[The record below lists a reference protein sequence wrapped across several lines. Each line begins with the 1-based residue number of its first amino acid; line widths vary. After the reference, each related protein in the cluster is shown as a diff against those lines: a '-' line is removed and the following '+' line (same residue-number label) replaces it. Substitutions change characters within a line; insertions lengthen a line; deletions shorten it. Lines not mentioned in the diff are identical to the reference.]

1 MHLIVQSILTTTHSM
16 KIMNFCIVSLQAT
29 PGAVVCMCM
38 TEPKLVELFY
48 DMMGIEQQLNESTGY
63 AKMCGTCKMKLEGPV
78 GMAPFMKE
86 SIMAEMEKKKG
97 KKGGMKGMDIRMSPM
112 MKMLMEDSDEAVE
125 LESMFD

>member
-1 MHLIVQSILTTTHSM
+1 M
-16 KIMNFCIVSLQAT
+16 KIRNFCIASLQAT

-48 DMMGIEQQLNESTGY
+48 DMMGIEQEFNESIGY

-86 SIMAEMEKKKG
+86 SIMAQMEKKKG